1 MNSLKTTY
9 NNQEIILNINQ
20 KFNRLTIKD
29 LFMFEGRAYCKC
41 ECECGTI
48 LEKVRVRSLLSGNT
62 KSCGCLNRELT
73 IQRNSKHN
81 EIQNKQKSR
90 LYKIWADMR
99 RRCSSDNRK
108 DSKNYKDKG
117 IKVCDEWNDFSNFKT
132 WALSNGY
139 QDDLTIERLDNSKNY
154 CPENC
159 CWISKSEQSKNRST
173 NHYIT
178 FNNETKTLT
187 DWSRETGINRTT
199 IYSRLRKGWSIE
211 RTLTTK

>member
-1 MNSLKTTY
+1 MDDNWEKDFMSFY
-9 NNQEIILNINQ
+9 NW
-20 KFNRLTIKD
+20 
-29 LFMFEGRAYCKC
+29 AY
-41 ECECGTI
+41 E
-48 LEKVRVRSLLSGNT
+48 
-62 KSCGCLNRELT
+62 
-73 IQRNSKHN
+73 
-81 EIQNKQKSR
+81 
-90 LYKIWADMR
+90 
-99 RRCSSDNRK
+99 
-108 DSKNYKDKG
+108 
-117 IKVCDEWNDFSNFKT
+117 
-132 WALSNGY
+132 NGY
-139 QDDLTIERLDNSKNY
+139 EDNLTIERIDNDKNY